1 MSEMDDER
9 AREARAGEER
19 AATPPRLACDDAE
32 PLSPRLVTRGES
44 FSPSDTTHPY
54 AAITDD
60 LTVTGYVPATPEA
73 SPERPTA

>member
-19 AATPPRLACDDAE
+19 AASPPRLVCDDAE

-44 FSPSDTTHPY
+44 GTERTNAFVDWLSFTVSESCYPR
-54 AAITDD
+54 AA
-60 LTVTGYVPATPEA
+60 A
-73 SPERPTA
+73 

>member
-9 AREARAGEER
+9 GREAQAGEER
-19 AATPPRLACDDAE
+19 AATPPRLASEDAE
-32 PLSPRLVTRGES
+32 QHGES

-73 SPERPTA
+73 SLERPTA

>member
-19 AATPPRLACDDAE
+19 AAVPPRLACDDAE
-32 PLSPRLVTRGES
+32 PSSPRLV
-44 FSPSDTTHPY
+44 THPY

-60 LTVTGYVPATPEA
+60 LTVTGYVSAAPEA
-73 SPERPTA
+73 SAQRPTA

>member
-9 AREARAGEER
+9 AREAQAGEER
-19 AATPPRLACDDAE
+19 AATPATTP
-32 PLSPRLVTRGES
+32 SNTGGS

-54 AAITDD
+54 AAITDH

-73 SPERPTA
+73 SAQRPTA